1 MQYDFQYK
9 VEDQPTNNYYG
20 QNENG
25 DQQGIVTGTYYV
37 LLPDGRL
44 QTVEYRVDGDTGF
57 VPRISYQANASP
69 FKG

>member
-1 MQYDFQYK
+1 M
-9 VEDQPTNNYYG
+9 EDQPTNNYYG

-25 DQQGIVTGTYYV
+25 NQQGIVTGTYYV

-44 QTVEYRVDGDTGF
+44 QTVEYRVDGEAGF
-57 VPRISYQANASP
+57 IPRISYQANASP